1 MVGNR
6 LCWSAEKYGV
16 VSLHY
21 LVCLGYVTV
30 CAADSADVSIRLRSA
45 GCAIRNALNGVER

>member
-45 GCAIRNALNGVER
+45 GCAIRKALNGVER